1 MAKLS
6 HDELLNHLKVL
17 VNESCQGGHLE
28 SEVTGDGVTVKFHFA
43 AGADGDLQLAKRVAA
58 LLAQETM

>member
-6 HDELLNHLKVL
+6 EEDLLNHLKVL
-17 VNESCQGGHLE
+17 VNESCTGGHLQ
-28 SEVTGDGVTVKFHFA
+28 SEVTKDGVTVKMHFA
-43 AGADGDLQLAKRVAA
+43 AGPAGNAQLAKKVAA

>member
-1 MAKLS
+1 MAQVK

-17 VNESCQGGHLE
+17 VNETCKAGKLE
-28 SEVTGDGVTVKFHFA
+28 SQVSGEGVTVKLHFGRGSA
-43 AGADGDLQLAKRVAA
+43 EDVDLAKRVAA